1 MHRDIVFDIPEGST
15 LIGSNSICSVQ
26 GMYYPGRYIT
36 VQGHPE
42 FTNDI
47 ISEILT
53 NRHAVGVFNDEVFSD
68 GIKRAPIP
76 HDGVAIG
83 RTFLKFMREG

>member
-1 MHRDIVFDIPEGST
+1 MHRDIVYDVPEGAS
-15 LIGSNSICSVQ
+15 LIGSNDICSMQ
-26 GMYYPGRYIT
+26 GFYLPGRYIT

-47 ISEILT
+47 ITEILT
-53 NRHAVGVFNDEVFSD
+53 NRHAAGIFTDEVFTD

-83 RTFLKFMREG
+83 KAFLKFLREG